1 MTDLF
6 DVPPDPARPERKPK
20 VCRRHDWGIR
30 CKLAGGWNGCHDHLH
45 LDPAI
50 YEEWACRRCG
60 KVKDPTTS
68 RRSKNNKNRGLAIQR
83 KRIEGLGGTNLA
95 GNNENL
101 DGIGLAF
108 AYESKSG
115 GSFSERYWRWLSG
128 IPVKGDQTA
137 VLIVTET
144 PGPGRRARSYVVVEY
159 DQWRD
164 LHGEDRGEVRLPP
177 PDDSL
182 AGTEYGPLRR
192 NKPALEAA
200 QAVVAASGKTPDMFG
215 TPSIAI
221 GPLMDAIDTLRAA
234 LDGEPE

>member
-6 DVPPDPARPERKPK
+6 DVPPDPTRPERKPK
-20 VCRRHDWGIR
+20 VCRRHEWTPDYFVTDYG
-30 CKLAGGWNGCHDHLH
+30 DM
-45 LDPAI
+45 PASTMTC
-50 YEEWACRRCG
+50 ARCG
-60 KVKDPTTS
+60 KVKDPTAS
-68 RRSKNNKNRGLAIQR
+68 RRSRNNKNRGLAIQR

-144 PGPGRRARSYVVVEY
+144 PGPGRKARSYVVVEY

-164 LHGEDRGEVRLPP
+164 LHGE
-177 PDDSL
+177 
-182 AGTEYGPLRR
+182 
-192 NKPALEAA
+192 
-200 QAVVAASGKTPDMFG
+200 
-215 TPSIAI
+215 
-221 GPLMDAIDTLRAA
+221 
-234 LDGEPE
+234 GEPR